1 MVFMKYV
8 LSKTGLFPKWEP
20 QVSDVLEVALDAHEV
35 KRVTTPRGAKYF
47 YVIPAFTNR
56 EVNVKIIQKCRA
68 NGILLRPHYS
78 AHYNMTVY
86 RVRDRGQ
93 QFMRDVTE
101 VSRNA
106 DVFQDIM
113 LRRETERAN
122 KKYILRELFGKYGK

>member
-20 QVSDVLEVALDAHEV
+20 QVSDVLEVALDAHDV
-35 KRVTTPRGAKYF
+35 KRVTTSHGAKYF

-56 EVNVKIIQKCRA
+56 EVNAKIIQKCRA

-93 QFMRDVTE
+93 QFMRDVMH
-101 VSRNA
+101 VSQHTGN
-106 DVFQDIM
+106 FQEI
-113 LRRETERAN
+113 LKRRETERAN